1 MQLTTKLLKLIL
13 EKLAR
18 KLMRI
23 SFDLDDTLI
32 CDREQVPCEPNRI
45 PFFLNPWVNEPLRL
59 GSCKLMKQ
67 LKQYGC
73 EIWIYT
79 SSYRSPCLIRL
90 WLRCYG
96 INVTGVINQTIHNA
110 YLNRNSGY
118 ERATKNP
125 KAFGIDL
132 HVDDSEGV
140 RLEGKKYGF
149 EVVVISP
156 EDRNWNLAVLE
167 AVVRKLNL

>member
-1 MQLTTKLLKLIL
+1 
-13 EKLAR
+13 
-18 KLMRI
+18 MRI

-32 CDREQVPCEPNRI
+32 CSQKDVPCEPNRI
-45 PFFLNPWVNEPLRL
+45 QFFFKPWIYEPLRL

-67 LKQYGC
+67 LKQYEC

-90 WLRCYG
+90 WLLCYG
-96 INVTGVINQTIHNA
+96 IHVTGVINQAVHNA
-110 YLNRNSGY
+110 YQSRNLGY
-118 ERATKNP
+118 DLASKNP

-140 RLEGKKYGF
+140 RLEGEKYGF
-149 EVVVISP
+149 KVVVISP

-167 AVVRKLNL
+167 AVVRQLKPYKHH

>member
-1 MQLTTKLLKLIL
+1 
-13 EKLAR
+13 
-18 KLMRI
+18 MRI

-32 CDREQVPCEPNRI
+32 CDPEQVPCEPNRI
-45 PFFLNPWVNEPLRL
+45 PFFFKPWINEPLRL

-96 INVTGVINQTIHNA
+96 IHVTKVINQTVHNA
-110 YLNRNSGY
+110 YLSRNSGY
-118 ERATKNP
+118 ERASKNP

-140 RLEGKKYGF
+140 RWEGEKYGC

-156 EDRNWNLAVLE
+156 EDPNWNLAVIE
-167 AVVRKLNL
+167 AVVRQLNL

>member
-1 MQLTTKLLKLIL
+1 
-13 EKLAR
+13 
-18 KLMRI
+18 MRI

-32 CDREQVPCEPNRI
+32 CYQKNIPFEPNRI
-45 PFFLNPWVNEPLRL
+45 PFFFKAWINEPLRL

-79 SSYRSPCLIRL
+79 SSYRSPCLLRL

-96 INVTGVINQTIHNA
+96 IHVRGVINQAVHNT
-110 YLNRNSGY
+110 YLRRNLGDK
-118 ERATKNP
+118 RASKNP

-140 RLEGKKYGF
+140 RLEGEKYGF

-167 AVVRKLNL
+167 AVQNAIALSD

>member
-1 MQLTTKLLKLIL
+1 MHFFEFDTL
-13 EKLAR
+13 EQELEY
-18 KLMRI
+18 LPDIHRI

-32 CDREQVPCEPNRI
+32 CGEHVPSEPNRI
-45 PFFLNPWVNEPLRL
+45 PFFFKPWINEPLRL
-59 GSCKLMKQ
+59 GSCTLMKQ

-96 INVTGVINQTIHNA
+96 IHVAGVINQTVHNA
-110 YLNRNSGY
+110 YLRRNSGY
-118 ERATKNP
+118 DRASKNP

-156 EDRNWNLAVLE
+156 ENRNWNLVVIE
-167 AVVRKLNL
+167 AVVRQLNP